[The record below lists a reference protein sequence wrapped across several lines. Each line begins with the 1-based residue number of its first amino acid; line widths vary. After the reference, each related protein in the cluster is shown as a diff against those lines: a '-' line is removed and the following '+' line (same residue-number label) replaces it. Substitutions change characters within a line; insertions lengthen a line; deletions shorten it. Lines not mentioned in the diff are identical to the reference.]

1 MENLQ
6 HIYISEYNEKLDIY
20 YAEGYPCSSALQ
32 IIGEAIEFMQNKDS
46 VMTLQVDDLVSMC
59 ITNLTKI
66 EFAVEEYNEKLYEAV
81 KRTHKE
87 KRRSCK
93 RKI

>member
-1 MENLQ
+1 MEKPK
-6 HIYISEYNEKLDIY
+6 HIYISEYNEKLDLY

-46 VMTLQVDDLVSMC
+46 LMTLQVDDLVSMC
-59 ITNLTKI
+59 VTNLTKVDLAI
-66 EFAVEEYNEKLYEAV
+66 EEYNEKLYEAV

-87 KRRSCK
+87 SNK
-93 RKI
+93 